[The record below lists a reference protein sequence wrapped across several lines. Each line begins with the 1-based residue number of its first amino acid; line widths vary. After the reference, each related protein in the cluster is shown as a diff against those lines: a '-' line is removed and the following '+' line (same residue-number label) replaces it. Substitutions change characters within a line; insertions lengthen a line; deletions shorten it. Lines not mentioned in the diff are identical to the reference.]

1 MTFNLNNEE
10 RSVEGQ
16 LELELGLAIV
26 YNLDLFS
33 SIHIFLLLR
42 RGCDFLIRSGFRS
55 SNV

>member
-16 LELELGLAIV
+16 LELGLAIV